1 MTNLILNI
9 LELIRT
15 SALEQTRLL
24 DSIGMAHMEKEIM
37 GRVLKIAKTNRD
49 KLEDETGIKTSL
61 TDEELKDYLALVQ
74 NEIKSQKKNN

>member
-24 DSIGMAHMEKEIM
+24 GSIGMAHMEKEIT

-49 KLEDETGIKTSL
+49 KLEDEIGIKTSL

>member
-24 DSIGMAHMEKEIM
+24 GSIGMAHMGKEIT

-74 NEIKSQKKNN
+74 NEIKSQKKE

>member
-74 NEIKSQKKNN
+74 NEIKSQKKE

>member
-1 MTNLILNI
+1 
-9 LELIRT
+9 
-15 SALEQTRLL
+15 
-24 DSIGMAHMEKEIM
+24 M

-74 NEIKSQKKNN
+74 NEIKSQKKNNQEISIPT